1 MEILKYHNDINK
13 IAFNGF
19 NEKEIDVL
27 FTLMLKARDTECKK
41 IILSYLEINSIIGEE
56 HNRARLTSYIRGVSK
71 KIKGIIQEVILPNGN
86 IKIFGL
92 FDSILIDV
100 VNKNVEFS
108 INKDFKY
115 MLNDLIS
122 NFTYFDLK
130 DLVSLKGNY
139 AKTLFRLLKQ
149 WETTKEYD
157 VKIEDFRKIMGI
169 PETYEMKNI
178 RQKVLK
184 PCIAELEKYFN
195 KLALRELKNGRS
207 VESLKFTWKKK
218 RESKKKIEHIEG
230 IKIKK
235 GLGEKE
241 FLEFQEEEKENN
253 NIKNTEILKTDHL
266 EKEKKKISK
275 DEYEKLYKEH
285 LKEHGIRSSK
295 AVRLGFDKSNINKY
309 EIIEELE
316 EVQEREEQETTG
328 KKKVKFEEIGNLYNE
343 FLKKYNS
350 SDNPIMKKAFN
361 DIFLSEYEIID
372 MED

>member
-27 FTLMLKARDTECKK
+27 FTLMLKARDTEDKK
-41 IILSYLEINSIIGEE
+41 IILSYLEINRIIGEE
-56 HNRARLTSYIRGVSK
+56 HNKARLTSYIRGVSK

-108 INKDFKY
+108 VNDDFKY

-149 WETTKEYD
+149 WETTKEFN
-157 VKIEDFRKIMGI
+157 VKIIDFRRVMGI
-169 PETYEMKNI
+169 PKTYEMKNI
-178 RQKVLK
+178 RQKILK
-184 PCIAELEKYFN
+184 PCLEELGKHFEG
-195 KLALRELKNGRS
+195 LELKELKKGRS
-207 VESLKFTWKKK
+207 VESLKFTWKKSK
-218 RESKKKIEHIEG
+218 RKNIEDKP

-235 GLGEKE
+235 TLGEQDLNK
-241 FLEFQEEEKENN
+241 LENDIVKTQLDQEKNKLG
-253 NIKNTEILKTDHL
+253 IKIMNGYKGTIQ
-266 EKEKKKISK
+266 
-275 DEYEKLYKEH
+275 EKLLIQEQLANIENVKELDN
-285 LKEHGIRSSK
+285 LK
-295 AVRLGFDKSNINKY
+295 NKY
-309 EIIEELE
+309 GL
-316 EVQEREEQETTG
+316 
-328 KKKVKFEEIGNLYNE
+328 
-343 FLKKYNS
+343 
-350 SDNPIMKKAFN
+350 
-361 DIFLSEYEIID
+361 
-372 MED
+372 